1 MTKAKSKVSTKSKGF
16 DAKMNAVYIERLEL
30 LFAMMARENEWKK
43 KYEYFQLAKDV
54 NENSIIV
61 SET

>member
-1 MTKAKSKVSTKSKGF
+1 MKAKSKVSQYKKKVVPENSV
-16 DAKMNAVYIERLEL
+16 AIERLER
-30 LFAMMARENEWKK
+30 LFEIIKKSNSWKS

-54 NENSIIV
+54 NENSIII

>member
-1 MTKAKSKVSTKSKGF
+1 MSKKTKVEMKSKGF
-16 DAKMNAVYIERLEL
+16 DSTMNAIYIERLEK
-30 LFAMMARENEWKK
+30 LFEIIEKSNKWKS

>member
-1 MTKAKSKVSTKSKGF
+1 MSKKTKVEMKSKGF
-16 DAKMNAVYIERLEL
+16 DATMNAIYIERLEK
-30 LFAMMARENEWKK
+30 LFEIIEKSNKWKS